1 MITKVQPFSKPIVIE
16 FTKLEAEAVSYW
28 LDDIDW
34 DDIHVTTD
42 GCSGC
47 DDEAHYLDTDNY
59 AWNRIEGQAW
69 KWDSGF
75 RTLTVFDE
83 VGLECLMRT
92 KDYCAEADEPVGWV
106 HRYHDWKHPE
116 VPEDQRV
123 ETRQGHLAANRAAE
137 KIKKAVRAEMMEAE
151 KLSPARERN
160 ARIFELA
167 AFAGSLDANELSQM
181 SAEEI
186 LRRLNL
192 KGRA

>member
-1 MITKVQPFSKPIVIE
+1 MIKKVTPFAKPIVIE

-34 DDIHVTTD
+34 DDIHIATD

-47 DDEAHYLDTDNY
+47 TDEAHYLDTDNY
-59 AWNRIEGQAW
+59 TWNRVEGQAW
-69 KWDSGF
+69 KWDSDSHA
-75 RTLTVFDE
+75 LTVFDE

-92 KDYCAEADEPVGWV
+92 KDYCAEADEPVGFV

-116 VPEDQRV
+116 VPEDQRE
-123 ETRQGHLAANRAAE
+123 ETRQGHFAANRAAE
-137 KIKKAVRAEMMEAE
+137 KIKKALRAEMTEAE
-151 KLSPARERN
+151 MSPVRERN
-160 ARIFELA
+160 ARMFELT
-167 AFAGSLDANELSQM
+167 AFAGSLDKDELSRM

-186 LRRLNL
+186 VRRLNL